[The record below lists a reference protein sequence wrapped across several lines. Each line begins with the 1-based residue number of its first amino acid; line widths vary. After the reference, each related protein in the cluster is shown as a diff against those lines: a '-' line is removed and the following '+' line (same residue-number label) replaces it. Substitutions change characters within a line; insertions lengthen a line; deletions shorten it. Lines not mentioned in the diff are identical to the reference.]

1 MYTDNLDT
9 YHSFPET
16 SSCYLDGRYFNIVF
30 RSYPGLI
37 AEPLKIFFYR
47 DNDASNGMNR
57 MNGMNAYN
65 GQNGLRYDVMMK
77 DVDLDNRFPGLLRVV
92 INTPEG
98 RHSNLLILDY
108 KRGIAFRYEPDGSNY
123 PYFDAVNTI
132 IARFLNKYGTFRVE
146 NIDARA
152 HLKRNPVCEGGGLC
166 MAYVIK
172 FAYDYIND
180 RQFDQSNILR
190 FVSMIEQLYGP
201 LPEMGKDIEY
211 GLFGNPNPN
220 QGQNA
225 LLGGIGGMAVGG
237 ILGGPVGMVA
247 GGVTGGL
254 LGSAL

>member
-30 RSYPGLI
+30 RSYPGLV
-37 AEPLKIFFYR
+37 AEPLKIFLYR
-47 DNDASNGMNR
+47 DN
-57 MNGMNAYN
+57 
-65 GQNGLRYDVMMK
+65 GQLKYDVMMR
-77 DVDLDNRFPGLLRVV
+77 DVDLDNRFPGLLRVI

-108 KRGIAFRYEPDGSNY
+108 KRGIAFRYEPDGNTY
-123 PYFDAVNTI
+123 PYFDVVNSI

-190 FVSMIEQLYGP
+190 FASMVEQLYGP

-220 QGQNA
+220 QGQNV
-225 LLGGIGGMAVGG
+225 LLGTLGGAGIGA
-237 ILGGPVGMVA
+237 LAFGPVGLVA
-247 GGVTGGL
+247 GATTGAL